1 MPSSYSIAS
10 SAKTVEEYFNVE
22 VTEKYEPRFNGTPT
36 KLLPVIT
43 AENPDGISFFY
54 WGINPAFVKSKSIS
68 EKLIFAPVEDILS
81 KASLKKNLKS
91 QRCVIL
97 SDGFY
102 VWKTISKKERVPYR
116 IHLPNNSPFGIAGL
130 WDEFE
135 NESGDVVH
143 TFMMITM
150 PSNQDL
156 IDISERMPA
165 ILDSD
170 LMIDWLNESNT
181 EESVINFIAP
191 YKESPLD
198 RYTVSPRLVDPNYDE
213 SELIEKVPPA
223 NQFGSFTLFG

>member
-1 MPSSYSIAS
+1 MPTSYSIAS
-10 SAKTVEEYFNVE
+10 SAKTVEDYFNVE
-22 VTEKYEPRFNGTPT
+22 VTTKYEARFNGSPT

-43 AENPDGISFFY
+43 AENPGGISFFY

-81 KASLKKNLKS
+81 KASLKKNLKT

-97 SDGFY
+97 ADGFY
-102 VWKTISKKERVPYR
+102 IWKNISKKERVPYR
-116 IHLPNNSPFGIAGL
+116 VHTVDNCPFGIAGL

-135 NESGDVVH
+135 NENGDIVH
-143 TFMMITM
+143 TFMMITTKAN
-150 PSNQDL
+150 S
-156 IDISERMPA
+156 DISDVTERMPA

-181 EESVINFIAP
+181 EESVINFITP
-191 YKESPLD
+191 YKEKPLD
-198 RYTVSPRLVDPNYDE
+198 RYTVSPRLDDPNYDNA
-213 SELIEKVPPA
+213 ELIKNVPPA